1 MARLYDL
8 FLDALSYV
16 AIALFVGIMVG
27 IGLDVAGRYFFGQP
41 ITWMFEFVQHSLLGM
56 LFLGIGRL
64 TREHGHVTIDILL
77 DAVPLRARRA
87 MVIASML
94 VAGAV
99 TLFVAFWAVMAMLDN
114 RRRGVET
121 IGIYP
126 IPQYWLIAVI
136 ALGLLLTGIEFVR
149 GAVTL
154 ARAPDAGPPK
164 SSAAETAAP

>member
-1 MARLYDL
+1 MARFYDL
-8 FLDALSYV
+8 FLDALSYI
-16 AIALFVGIMVG
+16 AIFLFIAIMVG
-27 IGLDVAGRYFFGQP
+27 IGLDVAGRYFFGVP

-77 DAVPLRARRA
+77 DVVPLRVRRT
-87 MVIASML
+87 MVIGAML
-94 VAGAV
+94 VAGAT
-99 TLFVAFWAVMAMLDN
+99 TLFVAYWAVVATLDN
-114 RRRGVET
+114 HRRGVET

-149 GAVTL
+149 GAIKL
-154 ARAPDAGPPK
+154 AREPDAGPPK
-164 SSAAETAAP
+164 PSSETATP